1 MRTLVISAA
10 NGCFVTLRQLGS
22 GAEETDV
29 RAGCRVIVH
38 FVNGRPARKPG
49 EYGSLWAY
57 EDSLIQTLY
66 DVDTH
71 IPTLGHEV
79 FISSE

>member
-1 MRTLVISAA
+1 MQTLTISDGK
-10 NGCFVTLRQLGS
+10 GCIVTLRQLGS
-22 GAEETDV
+22 GSEKTDV

-38 FVNGRPARKPG
+38 FVSGRPARRPG
-49 EYGSLWAY
+49 ENGSLWAY
-57 EDSLIQTLY
+57 EDSLIQVLR

-79 FISSE
+79 FVSSE